1 MPLDQSDNLTARTDE
16 QSDFVV
22 VANRLPVDLDQ
33 RPDGST
39 AWRRSPGGLVT
50 ALEPVLRSRNGC
62 WVGWPGVA
70 DRDIAPFVHDD
81 LRIHPVRL
89 DEADIEG
96 FYEGFSNSTL
106 WPLYHDVVVKPAFD
120 RAWWTAYRDVNR
132 RFAHAAAAAAAP
144 GGTVWVHDYQLQLVP
159 RMLRELRPDV
169 TIGFF
174 LHIPFPPVELF
185 AQLPWRRSVMEGML
199 GADLVGFH
207 LPGGAENFMVLARR
221 MLELDTG
228 PAPDGLGEVR
238 FDGRTVRVGAFPIS
252 IDSAAMAER
261 ARSEEVRRRA
271 REIREDLGNPD
282 HILLGVDRL
291 DYTKGIDL
299 RLDALGELYDEGRLD
314 PSRTVM
320 VQLATPSREQVEQ
333 YALMRT
339 SIETQVGRINGDHGQ
354 LGRPPVH
361 YLYQPV
367 ARDELIALYVAADVM
382 LVTPLRD
389 GMNLVAKEYVACHPE
404 HSGALVLSEFTGAA
418 SELRRAYLVN
428 PHDLDFVKDTIVAT
442 LEQSPERQRARM
454 AALHAQVMANDV
466 HHWAR
471 TFLAAL
477 AVSGNATAEPPHEAP
492 GDWRIPTTGPF
503 APTESAS
510 ADAATAPPAGL

>member
-1 MPLDQSDNLTARTDE
+1 MLTDLADHRTTAL
-16 QSDFVV
+16 SDFVV
-22 VANRLPVDLDQ
+22 VANRLPVDLEE

-70 DRDIAPFVHDD
+70 ERDVAPFEHDG
-81 LRIHPVRL
+81 LRVHPVRL
-89 DEADIEG
+89 DAADVEG

-106 WPLYHDVVVKPAFD
+106 WPLYHDVVVKPTFD
-120 RAWWTAYRDVNR
+120 RRWWTTYQDVNR
-132 RFAHAAAAAAAP
+132 RFARAAADAAAP
-144 GGTVWVHDYQLQLVP
+144 GATVWVHDYQLQLVP

-185 AQLPWRRSVMEGML
+185 AQLPWRRSVLEGML

-207 LPGGAENFMVLARR
+207 LPGGAENFVVLARR
-221 MLELDTG
+221 LLELDTR
-228 PAPDGLGEVR
+228 PAVDGHGEVR
-238 FDGRTVRVGAFPIS
+238 FDGRTIRVGAFPIS
-252 IDSAAMAER
+252 IDAADMVAR
-261 ARSEEVRRRA
+261 ARSATVRARA
-271 REIREDLGNPD
+271 REIRKDLGDPEQ
-282 HILLGVDRL
+282 ILLGVDRL

-333 YALMRT
+333 YARMRT

-354 LGRPPVH
+354 LGHPPVH

-367 ARDELIALYVAADVM
+367 DRDELIALYVAADAM

-404 HSGALVLSEFTGAA
+404 HDGALVLSEFTGAA
-418 SELRRAYLVN
+418 SELREAFLVN
-428 PHDLDFVKDTIVAT
+428 PHDLDFVKDTIVAA
-442 LEQSPERQRARM
+442 LEQSPDRGRARM
-454 AALHAQVMANDV
+454 AAMHERVTTHDV
-466 HHWAR
+466 HRWAR
-471 TFLAAL
+471 TFLDTL
-477 AVSGNATAEPPHEAP
+477 
-492 GDWRIPTTGPF
+492 
-503 APTESAS
+503 TESAS
-510 ADAATAPPAGL
+510 RREPIRDTGESTLWPMPTAGPFSPDEPRLDLTTGASRP

>member
-1 MPLDQSDNLTARTDE
+1 MPLDISDETTTHDR
-16 QSDFVV
+16 SDFVV
-22 VANRLPVDLDQ
+22 VANRLPVDLDE

-70 DRDIAPFVHDD
+70 DRDIAPFTHDG

-89 DEADIEG
+89 GETDIEG

-106 WPLYHDVVVKPAFD
+106 WPLYHDVVVKPTFD
-120 RAWWTAYRDVNR
+120 REWWTAYRDVNR
-132 RFAHAAAAAAAP
+132 RYAQAAADAAAP
-144 GGTVWVHDYQLQLVP
+144 GATVWVHDYQLQLVP

-207 LPGGAENFMVLARR
+207 LPGGAENFVVLARR
-221 MLELDTG
+221 LLELETRPSTG
-228 PAPDGLGEVR
+228 GGGEIR
-238 FDGRTVRVGAFPIS
+238 FDGRIVRVGAFPIS
-252 IDSAAMAER
+252 IDSADMAAR
-261 ARSEEVRRRA
+261 ARSESVRRRA
-271 REIREDLGNPD
+271 REIREDLGNPEQ
-282 HILLGVDRL
+282 ILLGVDRL

-389 GMNLVAKEYVACHPE
+389 GMNLVAKEYVACRSE

-418 SELRRAYLVN
+418 SELEQAYLVN
-428 PHDLDFVKDTIVAT
+428 PHDLDFVKDTIVAA
-442 LEQSPERQRARM
+442 LEQSPEQRRARM

-471 TFLAAL
+471 TFLDTL
-477 AVSGNATAEPPHEAP
+477 AVSRHATDEPPREIAM
-492 GDWRIPTTGPF
+492 DWRLPSTGPF
-503 APTESAS
+503 SPTVSPIL
-510 ADAATAPPAGL
+510 DAAGAPSVAP